1 MDYHKKNI
9 NLLNKKA
16 VSFGVLSPT
25 ETAINKSIIDAIYSL
40 RLYFKEKNF
49 HDYDYQKKGEK
60 NKSLRDC
67 KIIEENRIID
77 SKVSLYRPETKDGDP
92 RIWVYNLKKFVE
104 GGDKIILIL
113 KEDTLF
119 VFNSSKISL
128 DKALNEKNN
137 SNEIFLFV
145 SSLDISSHVAKELK
159 EKLISIAKQGFIAGK
174 KGDKEVG
181 EVLERNLGIK
191 ANSNKSPDY
200 KGIEIKSKHSEKT
213 RSNLFALVP
222 NYKHPLSKI
231 NKITD
236 IADEFGYYQKGV
248 KVLANT
254 IFSTKAN
261 SQGLKFNIDYKRE
274 LLFETSTIDGK
285 LKDFAVWEFQT
296 LINRLKE
303 KHKETFWVN
312 AEKKTEGNKLF
323 FKYNSVVH
331 TSNPNSHLLI
341 DFIAQDIITMDHI
354 IRAKKNKDST
364 MGRREAGPLF
374 KIFPRNLNLL
384 IPIVQRFNLV
394 D

>member
-1 MDYHKKNI
+1 MDNHKENT

-16 VSFGVLSPT
+16 ISFGVLAPT
-25 ETAINKSIIDAIYSL
+25 KTAINKSIIDAIYSL
-40 RLYFKEKNF
+40 RLYFKEKKF

-60 NKSLRDC
+60 NKSIRDC
-67 KIIEENRIID
+67 KIIEENNIID
-77 SKVSLYRPETKDGDP
+77 TKVSLYRPETKDGDP
-92 RIWVYNLKKFVE
+92 RIWIYSLKKIVE
-104 GGDKIILIL
+104 GGNKIILIL
-113 KEDTLF
+113 KEDILF

-128 DKALNEKNN
+128 AKVLNEKNN
-137 SNEIFLFV
+137 SNEIFLFIN
-145 SSLDISSHVAKELK
+145 SFDITSHVAKELK
-159 EKLISIAKQGFIAGK
+159 DRLINIAKLGFIEGK

-191 ANSNKSPDY
+191 ANSNKLPDY
-200 KGIEIKSKHSEKT
+200 KGIEIKSKHSENT

-254 IFSTKAN
+254 IFSTKTN
-261 SQGLKFNIDYKRE
+261 SQGLRFNIDYKRE
-274 LLFETSTIDGK
+274 LLFETSTLDNK

-303 KHKETFWVN
+303 KHKETFWIN
-312 AEKKTEGNKLF
+312 AEKKNENKKLF
-323 FKYNSVVH
+323 FKYKSVVH
-331 TSNPNSHLLI
+331 TSNPNTHLFI
-341 DFIAQDIITMDHI
+341 DFIAQDIVTMDHI

-374 KIFPRNLNLL
+374 KIYPKNLNLL
-384 IPIVQRFNLV
+384 IPIVEKFNLV

>member
-1 MDYHKKNI
+1 MDNHKENI

-16 VSFGVLSPT
+16 ISFGVLAPT
-25 ETAINKSIIDAIYSL
+25 KTAINKSIIDAIYSL
-40 RLYFKEKNF
+40 RLYFKEKKF

-67 KIIEENRIID
+67 KIIEENNIID
-77 SKVSLYRPETKDGDP
+77 TKVSLYRPETKDGDP
-92 RIWVYNLKKFVE
+92 RIWIYSLKKIVE
-104 GGDKIILIL
+104 GGNKIILIL
-113 KEDTLF
+113 KEDILF
-119 VFNSSKISL
+119 INS
-128 DKALNEKNN
+128 
-137 SNEIFLFV
+137 F
-145 SSLDISSHVAKELK
+145 DITSHVAKELK
-159 EKLISIAKQGFIAGK
+159 DKLVNIAKLGFIEGK

-200 KGIEIKSKHSEKT
+200 KGIEIKSKYSEKT

-222 NYKHPLSKI
+222 NYRHPLSKI

-254 IFSTKAN
+254 IFSTKTN
-261 SQGLKFNIDYKRE
+261 SQGLRFNIDYKRE
-274 LLFETSTIDGK
+274 LLFETSTLDNR

-303 KHKETFWVN
+303 KHKETFWIN
-312 AEKKTEGNKLF
+312 AEKKNENKKLL
-323 FKYNSVVH
+323 FKYKSVVH
-331 TSNPNSHLLI
+331 TSNPNTHLLI
-341 DFIAQDIITMDHI
+341 DFIAQDIVTMDHI

-374 KIFPRNLNLL
+374 KIYPKNLNLL
-384 IPIVQRFNLV
+384 IPIVEKFNLV